1 LLAVASVMELAG
13 RCQRSFGMHQPTVQ
27 HLPAI
32 AHRGVDVSYET
43 VRAWTMKFWP
53 KIATNLRRRELP
65 PSPR

>member
-1 LLAVASVMELAG
+1 
-13 RCQRSFGMHQPTVQ
+13 MHQPTVQ